1 MFIYKMVKL
10 GLEKAEEPKIKLS
23 TFIAS
28 WRKKGNTKKKTS
40 TFASLTKV
48 ELWTVW
54 ITTNQEYS

>member
-48 ELWTVW
+48 EPWTVW
-54 ITTNQEYS
+54 ITTN